1 MNKTLLRS
9 LAAAVAL
16 GVTGFA
22 LPASALDRVAF
33 EYGLT
38 DGDTDVDRY
47 GATVSFDWG
56 VEWFRTGS
64 WALTGYW
71 EVGVNVWDSDGGRTG
86 EDTLVDGHITPVFR
100 WQRDVSTPLPVFL
113 ELGVGA
119 HGYTETAIED
129 KDFDIPFAFGSHVGA
144 GVRFGE
150 GGRYELLYRYQHQ
163 SNAGLGDDNP
173 GINFHLVTLGYHF

>member
-1 MNKTLLRS
+1 MNKAILRS
-9 LAAAVAL
+9 LAAAVAF
-16 GVTGFA
+16 GITGFA